1 MDGVKWTANG
11 KCPGPDG
18 ISGFWWKCLP
28 ALWGSLNVIFQSLL
42 EHPEEMEEEEMK
54 GNRFSSS
61 RKEIPNMQG
70 IIVPSPA

>member
-1 MDGVKWTANG
+1 MDGVKWTANR

-28 ALWGSLNVIFQSLL
+28 ALWGSLKVVFQSLL
-42 EHPEEMEEEEMK
+42 EHPEEMKDEETK
-54 GNRFSSS
+54 GKRFSSS

-70 IIVPSPA
+70 ITDQSPA